1 MPFRRRVS
9 EPLIAASVLRNGRY
23 VSGRL
28 AQRFVERRAEGR
40 GRRDTQRGTLSD
52 LGQTT
57 AEYGL
62 VILAAGS
69 LALAAI
75 LWARNSGSITNL
87 FQSVIDQLTGSL

>member
-1 MPFRRRVS
+1 MSSLFLRSRLTLMHARH
-9 EPLIAASVLRNGRY
+9 AAATLGQRGIS
-23 VSGRL
+23 RL
-28 AQRFVERRAEGR
+28 ERRIRHANQPARTDRLVAR
-40 GRRDTQRGTLSD
+40 GD

-75 LWARNSGSITNL
+75 LWARSSGSITDL
-87 FQSVIDQLTGSL
+87 FENVIDRLTGSL